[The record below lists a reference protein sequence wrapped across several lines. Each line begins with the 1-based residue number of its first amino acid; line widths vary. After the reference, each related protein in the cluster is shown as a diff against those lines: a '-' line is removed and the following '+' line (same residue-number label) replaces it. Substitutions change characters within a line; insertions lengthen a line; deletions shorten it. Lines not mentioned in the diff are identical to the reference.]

1 MTMLKCLSAVG
12 GDIMFPKRIGF
23 SGTPSDL
30 LPMELGKCDYERG
43 SDGKMVSVMTDKDIC
58 SVAHLENGWT
68 AETILERISIAE
80 PPRKALIDTGALITG
95 LSNLEV
101 SRTPVVTLA
110 KRER

>member
-1 MTMLKCLSAVG
+1 
-12 GDIMFPKRIGF
+12 
-23 SGTPSDL
+23 
-30 LPMELGKCDYERG
+30 MELGKCDYERG
-43 SDGKMVSVMTDKDIC
+43 SDGKMVSVMTNKDIC

-101 SRTPVVTLA
+101 SEVSHSMFDSCKTKTMMPMCRA
-110 KRER
+110 NF